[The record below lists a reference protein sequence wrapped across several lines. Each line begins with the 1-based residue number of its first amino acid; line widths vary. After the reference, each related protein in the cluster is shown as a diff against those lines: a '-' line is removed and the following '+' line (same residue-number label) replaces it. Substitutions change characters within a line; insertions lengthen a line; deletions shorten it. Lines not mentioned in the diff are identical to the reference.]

1 MNFNEFLLFFMKT
14 MQHLT
19 KKMVKKIQLKKI
31 FSYICVVKSNLKF
44 RSFLGFL

>member
-19 KKMVKKIQLKKI
+19 KKMVKKNPIKKDI
-31 FSYICVVKSNLKF
+31 
-44 RSFLGFL
+44 